1 MDCSAALRGMME
13 YIEPIYYYPQY
24 SQHDYY
30 HECNRPPFS
39 PRRATGAEFISR
51 PPPSRRSHTS
61 SVQEHRRRE
70 EQPWDHMAQT
80 YAWVLEQEIVEM
92 AKKNEET
99 VQWVHKQQDRD
110 RHRDRGAFR
119 VFGDVGNSRIFL
131 EQVHSSEFEADIGG
145 SFQDSWRT
153 TLRRHRNRERMVQ
166 EEVRR
171 IQASR
176 LETERCRRVCE
187 RRKLEEEA
195 RVRMENER
203 AKARR
208 DDAERE
214 AWNTYEDRWTTL
226 GGDSSEPL
234 SFRDIPWP
242 MVYQP
247 QAVAE
252 ITPGRIV
259 MFLLSPLHSD
269 TLSRKDRIRKALRRW
284 HPDRL
289 VRVLARVAE
298 DDKAKVEEGVGVV
311 VRCLNNLLERES

>member
-1 MDCSAALRGMME
+1 
-13 YIEPIYYYPQY
+13 
-24 SQHDYY
+24 
-30 HECNRPPFS
+30 
-39 PRRATGAEFISR
+39 
-51 PPPSRRSHTS
+51 
-61 SVQEHRRRE
+61 
-70 EQPWDHMAQT
+70 
-80 YAWVLEQEIVEM
+80 
-92 AKKNEET
+92 
-99 VQWVHKQQDRD
+99 
-110 RHRDRGAFR
+110 
-119 VFGDVGNSRIFL
+119 
-131 EQVHSSEFEADIGG
+131 
-145 SFQDSWRT
+145 
-153 TLRRHRNRERMVQ
+153 
-166 EEVRR
+166 
-171 IQASR
+171 
-176 LETERCRRVCE
+176 
-187 RRKLEEEA
+187 
-195 RVRMENER
+195 
-203 AKARR
+203 KARR